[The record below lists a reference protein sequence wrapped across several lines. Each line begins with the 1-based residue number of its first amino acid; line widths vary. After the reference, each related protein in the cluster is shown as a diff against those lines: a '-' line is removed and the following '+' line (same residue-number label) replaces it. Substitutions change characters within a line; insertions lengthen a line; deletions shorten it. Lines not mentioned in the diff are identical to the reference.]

1 MTTVAKSVPYSTVLA
16 SLLLRCNKRLLPAQQ
31 AALHLRCE
39 QTLSL
44 SSCPEAPLLAKPGD
58 TRGKEAAGAPT
69 GRGKC
74 FKPRAG
80 QRASRLPP
88 PSLCEPLRPQP
99 GRSGRGAGTRRPCP
113 SAFTL
118 HLGAALGPERIGD
131 RSRCALAAAA
141 ASAPP
146 GCRAR
151 YKYPR
156 HRRAAAAAP
165 PAGQGDTARHG
176 TATGTAASPGC
187 GTAPCPR
194 AAFAAKSRGCGSRC
208 LGQWACSAAP
218 KGRAGA

>member
-58 TRGKEAAGAPT
+58 TRGEEAAGAPA

-80 QRASRLPP
+80 RRASRLPP

-99 GRSGRGAGTRRPCP
+99 GRSGRGAGTPLP
-113 SAFTL
+113 S
-118 HLGAALGPERIGD
+118 I
-131 RSRCALAAAA
+131 
-141 ASAPP
+141 SAPRWDRRGLGTAP
-146 GCRAR
+146 AVPWPPPQPPRRRGAGPAINTLGTAGLPPPPLPRGRA
-151 YKYPR
+151 
-156 HRRAAAAAP
+156 
-165 PAGQGDTARHG
+165 TRHG